1 MKKLIVLCAILFGA
15 FTTTQAQF
23 GIKGGLN
30 FNTNGDLTE
39 IVQDASN
46 VITDSDSKIGY
57 HIGVFYQSKGDS
69 FYVRPEL
76 VYTKT
81 KSDYSGDAFDMSK
94 LDMPV
99 LVGYKIIKPLS
110 IFAGPAFQYI
120 LNTDLEGVN
129 LSDVKNDF
137 TIGVNIG
144 AALEFGKFGVDVRY
158 EKGLSE
164 NLANFAGVNVN
175 RLDTRPN
182 QFVVSM
188 SIKL

>member
-1 MKKLIVLCAILFGA
+1 MRKLFLALTIICGA
-15 FTTTQAQF
+15 YFTGHAQF
-23 GIKGGLN
+23 GVKGGLN
-30 FNTNGDLTE
+30 FNSNGDLTE
-39 IVQDASN
+39 IISQTVTN
-46 VITDSDSKIGY
+46 VTNPDTKIGY
-57 HIGVFYQSKGDS
+57 HIGAFYQSKGNS

-76 VYTKT
+76 IYTKT
-81 KSDYSGDAFDMSK
+81 KSDYNGADFDMSK

-120 LNTDLEGVN
+120 LNTDLDGVN
-129 LSDVKNDF
+129 LNDVKNDF

-144 AALEFGKFGVDVRY
+144 AAVEFGKFGIDVRY

-164 NLANFAGVNVN
+164 NLANFTGVNVN

-188 SIKL
+188 SLKL